1 MATLAAAV
9 RRGSMLG
16 ARRVLATSGAY
27 RRQVC
32 TAAIATGGAAAT
44 ATGAA
49 AASSGGILGFARS
62 QPYKFNIVMATVKTA
77 ACDYLVQRYIERRE
91 EISWKRNAVFALF
104 GCCYLGGLQ
113 WFLYVDVFKKL
124 WPGMASFANQTLAQ
138 KMANPAGI
146 RALFGQVAFDN
157 FIHYP
162 FIYFR
167 ACHSTHTLPL
177 IRPLSL

>member
-1 MATLAAAV
+1 MV
-9 RRGSMLG
+9 
-16 ARRVLATSGAY
+16 
-27 RRQVC
+27 
-32 TAAIATGGAAAT
+32 
-44 ATGAA
+44 
-49 AASSGGILGFARS
+49 ASSGGILGFARS

-91 EISWKRNAVFALF
+91 EISWKRNAVFALL

-146 RALFGQVAFDN
+146 RALFGQIAFDN

-167 ACHSTHTLPL
+167 ACHSYTLTL
-177 IRPLSL
+177 FRPLSL